1 MQYRALGASG
11 IQASVVAL
19 GTWAIGGWMWGGTD
33 EADAVACIRRSLDEG
48 MTFIDTAP
56 MYGFGLS
63 EEIVGKAIRGRRD
76 SVVLATKC
84 GLVWDRKGGDFFFH
98 SDSKAPS
105 PKATGCDVYRYLGP
119 ASVRTEVEASLKR
132 LGTDVIDLYQTH
144 WQESQTPIAE
154 TMAELLR
161 LKAEGKIRAIGVS
174 NATVAQMEEYRQAG
188 QLDTGQEKYSML
200 DRALEKES
208 LPYCL
213 KNNIAMLAYSPLALG
228 ALSGKIGPDRKFS
241 GDDQRISDPR
251 FSVENR
257 KKIVALLDE
266 FKPIAAKYGLTLAQL
281 VIAWTLAQPGLT
293 HALVGARNPQQAIEN
308 AKTGEVTLAPEDIQA
323 INQILA
329 ARGPEIQ

>member
-1 MQYRALGASG
+1 MKTRPLGASG
-11 IQASVVAL
+11 IETSVIGL
-19 GTWAIGGWMWGGTD
+19 GTWAIGGWMWGGTEEKASI
-33 EADAVACIRRSLDEG
+33 EAIQAGIDHGITL
-48 MTFIDTAP
+48 IDTAP
-56 MYGFGLS
+56 AYGLGYS
-63 EEIVGKAIRGRRD
+63 EEIVGKAIAGRRD
-76 SVVLATKC
+76 QVIVATKC
-84 GLVWDRKGGDFFFH
+84 GLAWHTTRGTHFFH
-98 SDSKAPS
+98 ESGQP
-105 PKATGCDVYRYLGP
+105 VHRYLG
-119 ASVRTEVEASLKR
+119 ADSVRYETEQSLRR
-132 LGTDVIDLYQTH
+132 LKIDCIDLMQTH
-144 WQESQTPIAE
+144 WQDHTTPIAE
-154 TMAELLR
+154 TMSALMD
-161 LKAEGKIRAIGVS
+161 LKKEGKIRAIGVS

-308 AKTGEVTLAPEDIQA
+308 AKAGEVTLAPEDIQA

>member
-1 MQYRALGASG
+1 
-11 IQASVVAL
+11 
-19 GTWAIGGWMWGGTD
+19 MWGGTD

-174 NATVAQMEEYRQAG
+174 NASVAQMDQYRAVG
-188 QLDTGQEKYSML
+188 LLDADQERYSML
-200 DRALEKES
+200 DRKLEQS
-208 LPYCL
+208 NLPYCGQHRL
-213 KNNIAMLAYSPLALG
+213 AFLAYSPLEQGLLTG
-228 ALSGKIGPDRKFS
+228 AIGPERQFNE
-241 GDDQRISDPR
+241 GDQRRHSAR

-257 KKIVALLDE
+257 ARVAALLKTFE
-266 FKPIAAKYGLTLAQL
+266 PIAHDHGATLGQL
-281 VIAWTLAQPGLT
+281 AIAWTVHQPGCT
-293 HALVGARNPQQAIEN
+293 HALVGARTPQQAAEN
-308 AKTGEVTLAPEDIQA
+308 ARAGDLRLTPDELKTMNAA
-323 INQILA
+323 LA
-329 ARGPEIQ
+329 AARIA